1 MKPVFVIAV
10 LAVAMSSAA
19 FGQTKGAETGA
30 DSLALAVV
38 QAVLQTEFECDR
50 ALMQGD
56 ISRLEYLVYDG
67 ATRTDP
73 SGAMIDKAQWIETV
87 REGRVKYV
95 SIEREDIKVRT
106 YGGVAVITGIV
117 DIKWQSNGREDDSRN
132 RYLRVYVNRQGRWQ
146 LVAHQAT
153 RIARP

>member
-1 MKPVFVIAV
+1 MKSVFVVVVLTVAV
-10 LAVAMSSAA
+10 SSAA
-19 FGQTKGAETGA
+19 FGQTKGAEASA

-56 ISRLEYLVYDG
+56 IARLEHLVYDG

-73 SGAMIDKAQWIETV
+73 SGAMTDKAQWIGTV

-95 SIEREDIKVRT
+95 SIEREDMKVRIF
-106 YGGVAVITGIV
+106 GGVAVVTGIV
-117 DIKWQSNGREDDSRN
+117 DIKWQSNGRDNDSRN
-132 RYLRVYVNRQGRWQ
+132 RYLRVYVHRQGRWQ

-153 RIARP
+153 RIAQP